1 MTLGAIGWTVVH
13 SLWQG
18 TFIAGVAA
26 MAFGL
31 MRSRSAHARY
41 LAGCI
46 CLALMVVLPAAT
58 AFTSLRPLRASLA
71 PRLMPVVD
79 AAVDLPAF
87 AWWASVLVPMA
98 GGLWLVAAAV
108 RTVSVAREFRRS
120 RTLRRFVCSP
130 AARGMRAM
138 TADLAAKMRIRCPD
152 VRTNPDATVPMVLG
166 WRQPVILVPADME
179 TWLRPDQIRAVLA
192 HELEHVRRN
201 DYPVNALQVVADTLL
216 VHHPAARWLSRRIR
230 TEREY
235 CCDDVAARAA
245 RNAADYARALAR
257 LEDARCHRPLVVAAG
272 SGMLLDRIQ
281 RIVGHPRQVLT
292 PYQGAAVLALT
303 SIVAVLMLCAAMAVP
318 QGLPF
323 GAQLKRRMPTGGAEP
338 VPTGPSFPR
347 RPAPGTDEPPLTPR
361 EAPRAR

>member
-31 MRSRSAHARY
+31 MRTRSAHARY

-79 AAVDLPAF
+79 AAVDLPTF
-87 AWWASVLVPMA
+87 AWWASVLVPIV
-98 GGLWLVAAAV
+98 GGLWLVAVAV

-120 RTLRRFVCSP
+120 RTLRRFMCSP
-130 AARGMRAM
+130 AAPSMRAM
-138 TADLAAKMRIRCPD
+138 TADLAAQMRIRCPD

-166 WRQPVILVPADME
+166 WRQPVILLPADME

-201 DYPVNALQVVADTLL
+201 DYPVNALQVAADTLL
-216 VHHPAARWLSRRIR
+216 VHHPAARWLSSPHSHRTRILLRRRRGANGEECRRLCACARPARGCTLPASARGGGWIRHAARSHSADRRTPATCLDARIR
-230 TEREY
+230 
-235 CCDDVAARAA
+235 A
-245 RNAADYARALAR
+245 
-257 LEDARCHRPLVVAAG
+257 
-272 SGMLLDRIQ
+272 
-281 RIVGHPRQVLT
+281 
-292 PYQGAAVLALT
+292 
-303 SIVAVLMLCAAMAVP
+303 
-318 QGLPF
+318 
-323 GAQLKRRMPTGGAEP
+323 
-338 VPTGPSFPR
+338 PR
-347 RPAPGTDEPPLTPR
+347 RWR
-361 EAPRAR
+361 